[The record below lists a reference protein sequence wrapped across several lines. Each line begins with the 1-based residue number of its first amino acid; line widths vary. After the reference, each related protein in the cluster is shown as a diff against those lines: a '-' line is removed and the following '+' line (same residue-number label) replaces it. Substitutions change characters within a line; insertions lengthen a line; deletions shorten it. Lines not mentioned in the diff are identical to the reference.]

1 MLKIFY
7 VRYTMNII
15 ASGLGK
21 ASFYRKGHIR
31 TLFLGWDTFKFKDW
45 SRFEL
50 LKKCAL
56 DLRVIKDFIH
66 C

>member
-1 MLKIFY
+1 
-7 VRYTMNII
+7 MNII